1 MSVASM
7 SAASVSFAS
16 ASSRPSRLVCPGHLL
31 PIVIQPQST
40 ILIRGASGH
49 GKSTLVKGITGA
61 LRGVCIDYEEAGTFR
76 DSFVMV
82 GQGIKHKLDF
92 ESLTLGELFQTR
104 DTSVVERYLGACLL
118 LPWYESSCQSS
129 LDANIQVSGGERNR
143 LTLAYHLSLV
153 KQRNAPVL
161 ILDECE
167 QGTDLY
173 DPLRRH
179 DCYELVRRI
188 RLLCHDKTLLIVSHM
203 YDGSG
208 RPLVPVE
215 PIEWTHIMTLESM
228 QMTID

>member
-1 MSVASM
+1 ML
-7 SAASVSFAS
+7 
-16 ASSRPSRLVCPGHLL
+16 PLV
-31 PIVIQPQST
+31 IEPQST
-40 ILIRGASGH
+40 ILIRGPSGH
-49 GKSTLVKGITGA
+49 GKSTLIKGITGA

-82 GQGIKHKLDF
+82 GQGQKHKLDF
-92 ESLTLGELFQTR
+92 ESLTLGELFETG

-129 LDANIQVSGGERNR
+129 LDANINVSGGERNR

-153 KQRNAPVL
+153 EKRNAPVL

-173 DPLRRH
+173 DPYRRH

-188 RLLCHDKTLLIVSHM
+188 RLLCQDKTLLIVSHM
-203 YDGSG
+203 YDERGM
-208 RPLVPVE
+208 PLVPVE
-215 PIEWTHIMTLESM
+215 PIEWTRIITLRSM
-228 QMTID
+228 QLNLE